1 MTDLTTDFIKDIEPF
16 FYRRRIVYVDVGAHR
31 GAVYQD
37 FARSGLGIREAHLIE
52 PNPRSFAVLEKAA
65 EAIGGV
71 RLVSCHPL
79 ALGAEPGRLR
89 LRAADSMTK
98 VLGAAGDA
106 PAPAAEPA
114 APAEAGTDGELL
126 ERARP
131 ELFEIEATTLDAL
144 SAGFERRHIGIL
156 KLDVEGYEPQVL
168 AGARGLLADQ
178 AIDVIYVEAGIDPG
192 NSQQS

>member
-106 PAPAAEPA
+106 PAPEAEPA
-114 APAEAGTDGELL
+114 APAEAGKDGELL
-126 ERARP
+126 ERARHRM
-131 ELFEIEATTLDAL
+131 LKAWA
-144 SAGFERRHIGIL
+144 RRPAWLRGA
-156 KLDVEGYEPQVL
+156 D
-168 AGARGLLADQ
+168 AGAGAGAAHSSQ
-178 AIDVIYVEAGIDPG
+178 PAIQTGE
-192 NSQQS
+192 